1 MKPYIGDVTYNM
13 QYKEFSKILSQKVQ
27 QTKGCKGYKEF
38 AEDVADLRKYRKNY
52 GKPSILAYFW
62 MKKICNMSKSEL
74 TKYVENYKKGMLDPF
89 QYEPKERD
97 REKENGLMEEDDFI
111 NNIF

>member
-1 MKPYIGDVTYNM
+1 
-13 QYKEFSKILSQKVQ
+13 
-27 QTKGCKGYKEF
+27 
-38 AEDVADLRKYRKNY
+38 
-52 GKPSILAYFW
+52 
-62 MKKICNMSKSEL
+62 MSKSKL

-97 REKENGLMEEDDFI
+97 KEKENGLMEEDDFI